1 MIDKILKIHEENAKE
16 NQELVNTN
24 GRSLDSA
31 LITDKDAREYT
42 KKVYKKSFDKKRLID
57 LKNERYPDNK
67 KWYNVWFINII

>member
-67 KWYNVWFINII
+67 K